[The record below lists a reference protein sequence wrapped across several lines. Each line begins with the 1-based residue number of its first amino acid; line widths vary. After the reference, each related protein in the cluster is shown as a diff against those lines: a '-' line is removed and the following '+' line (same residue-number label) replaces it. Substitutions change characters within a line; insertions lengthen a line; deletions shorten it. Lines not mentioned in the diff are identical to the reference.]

1 MHEPEHEPEHT
12 PTPAP
17 AAQHKTPP
25 EPEGTTRQNLVVPP
39 RHSSLPVVLGAI
51 VCAGT
56 GFGLVWAIGLG
67 RSAGITE
74 SSVVS
79 QAASGP
85 VGDGESLREP
95 GPFPQTGIDAHPPR
109 AISDR
114 DRDLSDRGLSP
125 LETPVAAPPAT
136 IDRYPTRPATLQ
148 APEQLP
154 ESSLPMSPAQDGR
167 TSRFAPP
174 GRFPGTGNES
184 VRLASAE
191 SAPAADQLPPEP
203 DVSDRATDA
212 SPSTDARVVG
222 EDAASD
228 ASLSGVSDPS
238 ADSRAAPT
246 APAAD
251 DLLAPANPVSANP
264 VSDNPAPAATDLGE
278 SAVAP
283 SPPAAAPAPAP
294 APAPFPPSAA
304 DPAAF
309 GGSVEPPAPP
319 RRFTSTDIAPPTS
332 FRPAIPAPASP
343 PSPAPVISAAAT
355 NPFASAPPM
364 GPTGSPRGEPAGN
377 RPFQSAPNPLGSG
390 LGSMQ
395 AQGQG
400 SAPGFETAGQGRPGP
415 MQLEGLQT
423 PQLAVEK
430 RGPREIQVGKAARY
444 EILVRNVGSA
454 TAQDVTLRDAVPYGT
469 TLITTTPPAS
479 PAGSPSNGP
488 GAPVGGPPVEL
499 LWPLGTLVPGGEAR
513 VSMEVMPQIEGEIG
527 SVASVSFRT
536 EASARSRATKPALS
550 LEASEAKAV
559 RIGGEVRLSLKVSN
573 PGTGVATGVV
583 LEGVL
588 PEGVSHSAGRELEFD
603 VGQLRPGDSK
613 TIDLVMGSRG
623 PGIHM
628 ANFVARADGRLE
640 VEQSVRI
647 EVTAP
652 TLELSTEMPARR
664 YLQRP
669 ATCVLSMINA
679 GTATARSVELA
690 AQLPPGMKFVRANHA
705 GWYEE
710 RSHRVLWNLEE
721 LPPGEV
727 GTVEM
732 VLMPVDLGPQKIV
745 AAARSSDGPSD
756 QKIHTVEVEGLA
768 ALFFEVTDSEDPIE
782 VGGMTEYIVR
792 IGNQGTK
799 AASGVRLTATLLG
812 DLEPVDAKGPA
823 AHRIDNLAVVF
834 EPLAKLAPSEE
845 AVFRVRVRG
854 RREGDQRMQVQLM
867 SDDHPSPITKEET
880 TRVYSDR

>member
-1 MHEPEHEPEHT
+1 M
-12 PTPAP
+12 
-17 AAQHKTPP
+17 
-25 EPEGTTRQNLVVPP
+25 
-39 RHSSLPVVLGAI
+39 VLGAI

-67 RSAGITE
+67 RPAGITAP
-74 SSVVS
+74 SAIS
-79 QAASGP
+79 QAASAP

-95 GPFPQTGIDAHPPR
+95 GPFPQLQPGTEANPPR
-109 AISDR
+109 AMGDS
-114 DRDLSDRGLSP
+114 
-125 LETPVAAPPAT
+125 
-136 IDRYPTRPATLQ
+136 DRYPTRPATLQ
-148 APEQLP
+148 TPDQLP

-191 SAPAADQLPPEP
+191 SAPVADQLSPEP
-203 DVSDRATDA
+203 DASDRTTVASDRTTVA
-212 SPSTDARVVG
+212 SPSTDARIAS
-222 EDAASD
+222 EDTAFD
-228 ASLSGVSDPS
+228 ASPIGISDPS
-238 ADSRAAPT
+238 ADPTAAPI

-251 DLLAPANPVSANP
+251 DLLAPANPAP
-264 VSDNPAPAATDLGE
+264 VATDPAKTDPVKTDPGSTDSGE

-283 SPPAAAPAPAP
+283 SPPAPAPSPTP

-304 DPAAF
+304 DSSAF

-319 RRFTSTDIAPPTS
+319 RRFTSTDIAPPSS
-332 FRPAIPAPASP
+332 FRPASAAPAAP
-343 PSPAPVISAAAT
+343 PSPAAVIGAAAT
-355 NPFASAPPM
+355 NPFASAPQM
-364 GPTGSPRGEPAGN
+364 GPTGSTRNAPPTGAGN

-390 LGSMQ
+390 Q
-395 AQGQG
+395 ASGQG
-400 SAPGFETAGQGRPGP
+400 SGQGSGPGFETAGQGRPGP

-423 PQLAVEK
+423 PQMAVEK

-479 PAGSPSNGP
+479 PAGGPSNNA

-628 ANFVARADGRLE
+628 AHFVARADGRLE
-640 VEQSVRI
+640 VEQPVRI

-652 TLELSTEMPARR
+652 TLELTTEMPARR

-732 VLMPVDLGPQKIV
+732 VLMPVDLGSQKIV

-768 ALFFEVTDSEDPIE
+768 ALFFDVTDSEDPIE

-823 AHRIDNLAVVF
+823 AHRIDNLSVVF
-834 EPLAKLAPSEE
+834 EPLAKLAPTEE

-880 TRVYSDR
+880 TRVYADR

>member
-1 MHEPEHEPEHT
+1 
-12 PTPAP
+12 
-17 AAQHKTPP
+17 
-25 EPEGTTRQNLVVPP
+25 
-39 RHSSLPVVLGAI
+39 
-51 VCAGT
+51 
-56 GFGLVWAIGLG
+56 
-67 RSAGITE
+67 
-74 SSVVS
+74 
-79 QAASGP
+79 
-85 VGDGESLREP
+85 
-95 GPFPQTGIDAHPPR
+95 
-109 AISDR
+109 
-114 DRDLSDRGLSP
+114 
-125 LETPVAAPPAT
+125 
-136 IDRYPTRPATLQ
+136 
-148 APEQLP
+148 
-154 ESSLPMSPAQDGR
+154 
-167 TSRFAPP
+167 
-174 GRFPGTGNES
+174 
-184 VRLASAE
+184 
-191 SAPAADQLPPEP
+191 
-203 DVSDRATDA
+203 
-212 SPSTDARVVG
+212 
-222 EDAASD
+222 
-228 ASLSGVSDPS
+228 
-238 ADSRAAPT
+238 
-246 APAAD
+246 
-251 DLLAPANPVSANP
+251 
-264 VSDNPAPAATDLGE
+264 
-278 SAVAP
+278 
-283 SPPAAAPAPAP
+283 
-294 APAPFPPSAA
+294 
-304 DPAAF
+304 
-309 GGSVEPPAPP
+309 
-319 RRFTSTDIAPPTS
+319 
-332 FRPAIPAPASP
+332 
-343 PSPAPVISAAAT
+343 
-355 NPFASAPPM
+355 
-364 GPTGSPRGEPAGN
+364 
-377 RPFQSAPNPLGSG
+377 
-390 LGSMQ
+390 
-395 AQGQG
+395 
-400 SAPGFETAGQGRPGP
+400 

-423 PQLAVEK
+423 PQMAVEK

-823 AHRIDNLAVVF
+823 VHRIDNLSVVF